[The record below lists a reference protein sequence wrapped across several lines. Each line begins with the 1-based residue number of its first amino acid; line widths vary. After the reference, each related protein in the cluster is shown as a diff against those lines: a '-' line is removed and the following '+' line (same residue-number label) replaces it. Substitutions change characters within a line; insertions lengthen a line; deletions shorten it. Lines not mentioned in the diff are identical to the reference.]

1 MAISFITAKTFPQK
15 LQVNADVIAEIVN
28 KPIDAIDKSPILKE
42 DQNILDILVDYEPAT
57 LAVELSRELSKIEDI
72 FKSKVD
78 EDLRLTNE
86 IKRLTRRIG
95 TVRSATKEEDE
106 EVEVK
111 SLNELARE
119 ALANASR
126 KK

>member
-28 KPIDAIDKSPILKE
+28 KPVDAIDKSPILKE
-42 DQNILDILVDYEPAT
+42 DQSILDILVDFEPAT

-72 FKSKVD
+72 FKSQVE

-86 IKRLTRRIG
+86 IKRQDRRIG

>member
-28 KPIDAIDKSPILKE
+28 KPVDAIDKSPILKE
-42 DQNILDILVDYEPAT
+42 DQSILDILVDFEPAT

-72 FKSKVD
+72 FKSQVE

-86 IKRLTRRIG
+86 IKHQARRIG

>member
-28 KPIDAIDKSPILKE
+28 KPVDAIDKSPILKE

>member
-42 DQNILDILVDYEPAT
+42 DQNVLDILVDYEPAT

-86 IKRLTRRIG
+86 IKRQTRRIG